1 MLPQITFYFYRK
13 LLVLNALYQR
23 EGCLHIRLRMEGLE
37 PSRFYPTDFKSV
49 VSANSTTSALW
60 KSCTVTLREF
70 LTVLQTVLL
79 LQEYTG
85 LLKVLLKIFYNCF
98 HLFKT
103 YFNTFLNHFKAF
115 KNCIFI
121 FSVGF
126 FKSNKFTNFF
136 IPLITIC

>member
-1 MLPQITFYFYRK
+1 MLYHWATAT
-13 LLVLNALYQR
+13 LV
-23 EGCLHIRLRMEGLE
+23 RMEGLE

-85 LLKVLLKIFYNCF
+85 LLKILLKIFYNCF
-98 HLFKT
+98 RLFKAC
-103 YFNTFLNHFKAF
+103 FEIFLNHFKAF

-121 FSVGF
+121 FSMGF